1 MNKKSNTK
9 KGNNVTN
16 KIDVISNNWQNAE
29 CVISKMQKD
38 NSEFYKNKKSY
49 ANKVLN
55 QYEIRKV
62 LELSILRV
70 KLRNNLSLGMIC

>member
-1 MNKKSNTK
+1 
-9 KGNNVTN
+9 
-16 KIDVISNNWQNAE
+16 
-29 CVISKMQKD
+29 MQKD

-62 LELSILRV
+62 LEFSILRV
-70 KLRNNLSLGMIC
+70 KLRNNLSLGIIC